1 MTVANPFDAVD
12 LGALPPPDV
21 IETLAY
27 EAILDALKADFS
39 ARWPAFD
46 AWVESDP
53 ALKLLEVA
61 AYRELLWRQR
71 VNDGARAVMLA
82 SATGADLDHL
92 AALMSVARRV
102 LDPGDAQA
110 APPRAP
116 VLEDDATL
124 RRRVQLALE
133 AATAAGTAGRYM
145 FYALGADPRVADA
158 AITSPN
164 PGDVL
169 ATILSTDGDGTA
181 DAALLTAVEAVLK
194 NPAIRQL
201 NDSVF
206 VAGAQMLTVAVTATL
221 TLAPGP
227 GAEVAEAAA
236 RAGLEA
242 LLARTRRLGQ
252 SLPRSAI
259 FAALT
264 VPGVARVTL
273 AAPAADVEATATQ
286 AVSPGVVTITVA
298 PPAAP

>member
-82 SATGADLDHL
+82 SAGGADLDHL

-158 AITSPN
+158 AITSPQ

-206 VAGAQMLTVAVTATL
+206 VAGAQILTVAVTATL

-236 RAGLEA
+236 RAGLDA
-242 LLARTRRLGQ
+242 LLARTRRLGR

-264 VPGVARVTL
+264 VPGVERVAL

-286 AVSPGVVTITVA
+286 AVSPGVVTITVETA
-298 PPAAP
+298 P